1 MSFSDFEKNNDAS
14 EERHGEGK
22 AHGQAWSREAIQ
34 DWLIAHI
41 SAELSLEPT
50 ALDIHEPLASYGM
63 DSVAAVGLS
72 GDLEDWLGRELAP
85 TLFYDYPTI
94 VALAGHLAGEK
105 LLAGRDTAVG
115 TVPGACP
122 GTPDEPIAIIGMGC
136 RFPGGADSPEAFWQL
151 LSSGSDA
158 IRDIPAGRW
167 DVDAFFDPDRTA
179 EGKMY
184 TRKGGF
190 LEHIAAFDAQ
200 FFGISPHEA
209 TRMDPQQRLL
219 LEVAW
224 EALEDAGQSLSKIG
238 GSSTGVFIG
247 MMSNTEYSQLQAK
260 FGYETGDTSYLD
272 DPYFGVGSAS
282 SIAAGRLA
290 YLFDLQGPAMTIDTA
305 CSSSLVAVH
314 LACQSLRNAE
324 CRLALVGSVNAMLL
338 PEHMVNACKMGMLA
352 ADGRCKTFDAD
363 ADGFALGEGCGIVVL
378 KRLSD
383 AQADGDNILAII
395 RGSAVNQ
402 DGRSNGITAP
412 NKLAQEAVIRKALAI
427 AGIEPRRVSYVEAHG
442 SGTALGDPIEI
453 DALSAALAEG
463 HSQDAPVFVG
473 TVKTNIGH
481 LAGAA
486 GIAGLMK
493 SVLALQHRTIPP
505 HLNLKTPNPHIRWE
519 ENPVRIPATLLPW
532 PSQEQ
537 TRIAGVSSFG
547 WSGTNAHVVLEEAI
561 PTTSTSSSR
570 PYQLLLLSAKTIE
583 ALDKATSNLQAYLRN
598 HTDEQLADI
607 AYTTA
612 LGRTAFQQR
621 RFVVCRDI
629 QDAITTLET
638 PGGQHVQTG
647 SAQSNPGKIA
657 FMFSGVGEQ
666 YAGMTAELYEQE
678 ATFRETIDRC
688 AAILEPLLGLDLREL
703 IYTKPEQNHTHL
715 NGNSNGHSTSQGTY
729 DLQVLLRRHG
739 NNGHSKSPAHSSH
752 IESSPANRL
761 KQTRYAQPLMFVIEY
776 ALAQLLMQWGVRPQ
790 AMIGYSLGEYVAACL
805 SGVLS
810 LEDALSLVA
819 RRAQLIDEL
828 PGGAMLAVAL
838 AEPDISPYLDEQ
850 VCLAAINAPNTCVL
864 AGPAEAIAQ
873 LEQRLNRQGIAA
885 RRVETSHAFHSSMLA
900 PIQPAL
906 TQLVQQV
913 TLHPPQ
919 IPYLSNVSGSWVTD
933 EQATDAG
940 YWAQHMCQ
948 TVRFSDGI
956 TQLLQQHELV
966 LVEIGVGSALGSFV
980 KQQVISGGSERMPQV
995 VSTLPAAYE
1004 RPSEQAHLLTTLGK
1018 LWLCGVTIDWHGF
1031 YAGERR
1037 RIVSLPAYP
1046 FTRQNYW
1053 IETSHAGNQ
1062 PAKTQQKAAMKG
1074 KKPDIADWFYLPR
1087 WQQAAQPAP
1096 ASREQLIQ
1104 RAPYLVFLDNTGAGK
1119 QLAERFA
1126 QDDCPVICVEAGTQF
1141 AKTGATHFAIR
1152 PQEQDDYR
1160 ALFDALERA
1169 RLLPRTIVH
1178 LWSITSV
1185 SENASGPDFFNRIQ
1199 ERGFYSL
1206 LYLAKALAAK
1216 DVDAPVQL
1224 IAIANRLQAVTTEED
1239 ILPEKAT
1246 MLGICKVIAQECPD
1260 IVCRAIDIACD
1271 EPVSAS
1277 TINLLI
1283 AECTAAVSEP
1293 LVAYR
1298 NTDRWVQTFEPI
1310 RLEPVEALPGRVIL
1324 SAAKNLSEPGRRF
1337 FAALRMTRPD
1347 SLCSSDEG
1355 EDGINVED
1363 EDSISVG
1370 GEDKPS
1376 PLRAGGVYLITG
1388 AFGGV
1393 GPVLAEYLASSVQ
1406 ARLVLVG
1413 RSAFPAR
1420 EQWESWL
1427 EQHNESDATSR
1438 TIRRLQQMEA
1448 AGAELLLLQAD
1459 VADPA
1464 QMRMVIDE
1472 TLRHFGALHGV
1483 IHAAGITSANAFP
1496 PLQVLGKAECE
1507 LHFRPKVHGLY
1518 ALAQVLQDMELDFCL
1533 LFSSISAV
1541 LGGLGFAGYAA
1552 ANLFMDAFVQQY
1564 NRTARTPWISVNWDT
1579 WKVGSEKE
1587 QGMAL
1592 GGTIAEYAMS
1602 AEEGIEA
1609 LRRVLAT
1616 RDTAQI
1622 VNSTGDLQARI
1633 RQWIRLE
1640 SATASNEA
1648 APTNTASAKMN
1659 AQPALS
1665 HASVSTASEYE
1676 RVISEIWQQALG
1688 VEQVG
1693 LYDNFFDLGGNSLI
1707 GLQVV
1712 AKIKKALHDQI
1723 PAVAMFE
1730 TPNISA
1736 LVKFLLPQ
1744 VPSTENTS
1752 IQRLEQRRNQ
1762 ARQVVGQQDIAI
1774 IGMSGRFPGAANIEQ
1789 FWYNLRDGI
1798 ESIRFFTDE
1807 ELEAAGIDPDML
1819 KKPNYVKARP
1829 VLDDIEHFDA
1839 AFFGYSPR
1847 EAALTDPQHRLFLEC
1862 CWQALEQAAY
1872 DPYTYDGLIGVFGG
1886 TNISTYLLSLASD
1899 PDMLQSIDDY
1909 QLVISND
1916 KDSLTTSVSYK
1927 FNLKGPNFAV
1937 QTFCSTSLVA
1947 VHLACQSLL
1956 HGECDLALAGGVS
1969 IRVPSITGYL
1979 YQEGGMESPDGHCRT
1994 FDAQA
1999 RGSLFGDGVGVV
2011 VLKRLAD
2018 AIADGDP
2025 IRAIIKGSAINNDG
2039 SLKVSYTAPSVVGQA
2054 EVVSTALQ
2062 VAGVPAESISYI
2074 EAHGTAT
2081 EQGDPIEVASLTKA
2095 FASQTNKTGFCAIGS
2110 VKTNLGHLDRAAGV
2124 TGLIKTV
2131 LSLEHGQLP
2140 A

>member
-272 DPYFGVGSAS
+272 DPYFSVGSAS

-290 YLFDLQGPAMTIDTA
+290 YLFYLQGPAMTIDTA

-493 SVLALQHRTIPP
+493 TVLALQHRTIPP

-828 PGGAMLAVAL
+828 PKGAMLAVAL
-838 AEPDISPYLDEQ
+838 SEPDISPYLDEQ
-850 VCLAAINAPNTCVL
+850 VCLAAINAPTTCVL
-864 AGPAEAIAQ
+864 AGPPEPLHQ
-873 LEQRLNRQGIAA
+873 LEQRLSRQGIAA
-885 RRVETSHAFHSSMLA
+885 RRVETSHAFHSSML
-900 PIQPAL
+900 QPLQEEL
-906 TQLVQQV
+906 TRLARQAQL
-913 TLHPPQ
+913 HEPQ
-919 IPYLSNVSGSWVTD
+919 IPYVSNVTGTWITP
-933 EQATDAG
+933 EQATDPG

-956 TQLLQQHELV
+956 AQLLQQQELV

-980 KQQVISGGSERMPQV
+980 KQQVVASSSERMPQI
-995 VSTLPAAYE
+995 VSTLPATYD
-1004 RPSEQAHLLTTLGK
+1004 RQSEQALLLTTLGK
-1018 LWLCGVTIDWHGF
+1018 LWLTGVTIDWHGF
-1031 YAGERR
+1031 YAGESRHR
-1037 RIVSLPAYP
+1037 LALPTYP
-1046 FTRQNYW
+1046 FERQRYW
-1053 IETSHAGNQ
+1053 IE
-1062 PAKTQQKAAMKG
+1062 P
-1074 KKPDIADWFYLPR
+1074 KKRFRSVSSISSAVGSEPERIPDISNWFFLPVWR
-1087 WQQAAQPAP
+1087 QS
-1096 ASREQLIQ
+1096 ASQH
-1104 RAPYLVFLDNTGAGK
+1104 VFDASK
-1119 QLAERFA
+1119 LAENRHCWMIFV
-1126 QDDCPVICVEAGTQF
+1126 DDCGIGRQICDRLAQYGQQVVSILPGNAFRSAG
-1141 AKTGATHFAIR
+1141 
-1152 PQEQDDYR
+1152 QDKYTLDPGRRADYD
-1160 ALFDALERA
+1160 ALFKELRRQGKMPDR
-1169 RLLPRTIVH
+1169 IVH
-1178 LWSITSV
+1178 LWM
-1185 SENASGPDFFNRIQ
+1185 
-1199 ERGFYSL
+1199 
-1206 LYLAKALAAK
+1206 
-1216 DVDAPVQL
+1216 
-1224 IAIANRLQAVTTEED
+1224 TT
-1239 ILPEKAT
+1239 I
-1246 MLGICKVIAQECPD
+1246 
-1260 IVCRAIDIACD
+1260 
-1271 EPVSAS
+1271 S
-1277 TINLLI
+1277 TDS
-1283 AECTAAVSEP
+1283 TA
-1293 LVAYR
+1293 
-1298 NTDRWVQTFEPI
+1298 
-1310 RLEPVEALPGRVIL
+1310 
-1324 SAAKNLSEPGRRF
+1324 
-1337 FAALRMTRPD
+1337 
-1347 SLCSSDEG
+1347 
-1355 EDGINVED
+1355 
-1363 EDSISVG
+1363 
-1370 GEDKPS
+1370 
-1376 PLRAGGVYLITG
+1376 
-1388 AFGGV
+1388 
-1393 GPVLAEYLASSVQ
+1393 
-1406 ARLVLVG
+1406 
-1413 RSAFPAR
+1413 
-1420 EQWESWL
+1420 
-1427 EQHNESDATSR
+1427 
-1438 TIRRLQQMEA
+1438 
-1448 AGAELLLLQAD
+1448 
-1459 VADPA
+1459 
-1464 QMRMVIDE
+1464 
-1472 TLRHFGALHGV
+1472 
-1483 IHAAGITSANAFP
+1483 
-1496 PLQVLGKAECE
+1496 
-1507 LHFRPKVHGLY
+1507 
-1518 ALAQVLQDMELDFCL
+1518 
-1533 LFSSISAV
+1533 
-1541 LGGLGFAGYAA
+1541 
-1552 ANLFMDAFVQQY
+1552 
-1564 NRTARTPWISVNWDT
+1564 
-1579 WKVGSEKE
+1579 GSEK
-1587 QGMAL
+1587 
-1592 GGTIAEYAMS
+1592 
-1602 AEEGIEA
+1602 
-1609 LRRVLAT
+1609 
-1616 RDTAQI
+1616 
-1622 VNSTGDLQARI
+1622 
-1633 RQWIRLE
+1633 
-1640 SATASNEA
+1640 
-1648 APTNTASAKMN
+1648 
-1659 AQPALS
+1659 
-1665 HASVSTASEYE
+1665 
-1676 RVISEIWQQALG
+1676 
-1688 VEQVG
+1688 
-1693 LYDNFFDLGGNSLI
+1693 
-1707 GLQVV
+1707 
-1712 AKIKKALHDQI
+1712 
-1723 PAVAMFE
+1723 
-1730 TPNISA
+1730 
-1736 LVKFLLPQ
+1736 
-1744 VPSTENTS
+1744 
-1752 IQRLEQRRNQ
+1752 
-1762 ARQVVGQQDIAI
+1762 QQDNIDKGFYRLHAI
-1774 IGMSGRFPGAANIEQ
+1774 VQAAE
-1789 FWYNLRDGI
+1789 D
-1798 ESIRFFTDE
+1798 
-1807 ELEAAGIDPDML
+1807 AGIG
-1819 KKPNYVKARP
+1819 A
-1829 VLDDIEHFDA
+1829 
-1839 AFFGYSPR
+1839 
-1847 EAALTDPQHRLFLEC
+1847 
-1862 CWQALEQAAY
+1862 
-1872 DPYTYDGLIGVFGG
+1872 
-1886 TNISTYLLSLASD
+1886 
-1899 PDMLQSIDDY
+1899 
-1909 QLVISND
+1909 
-1916 KDSLTTSVSYK
+1916 
-1927 FNLKGPNFAV
+1927 
-1937 QTFCSTSLVA
+1937 
-1947 VHLACQSLL
+1947 
-1956 HGECDLALAGGVS
+1956 
-1969 IRVPSITGYL
+1969 
-1979 YQEGGMESPDGHCRT
+1979 
-1994 FDAQA
+1994 
-1999 RGSLFGDGVGVV
+1999 
-2011 VLKRLAD
+2011 
-2018 AIADGDP
+2018 
-2025 IRAIIKGSAINNDG
+2025 
-2039 SLKVSYTAPSVVGQA
+2039 
-2054 EVVSTALQ
+2054 
-2062 VAGVPAESISYI
+2062 
-2074 EAHGTAT
+2074 
-2081 EQGDPIEVASLTKA
+2081 
-2095 FASQTNKTGFCAIGS
+2095 
-2110 VKTNLGHLDRAAGV
+2110 
-2124 TGLIKTV
+2124 
-2131 LSLEHGQLP
+2131 
-2140 A
+2140 